1 MKKIKL
7 YTILLLFTSISF
19 SQINTNSPY
28 SFYGVG
34 QIYPVGFSQNFS
46 MSGLSNAVIDNHH
59 LNFQNPASLSFLTLT
74 SVELGFNLSQI
85 NMQQGELNKSN
96 TFSNILGFGIGFP
109 ISQKTS
115 LAISFRPFSSIGYD
129 IEYVDSPPNNKINSG
144 DLTYNFSGNG
154 GLNKATISGSHKFS
168 LNSNFTISAGLNLN
182 YFFGTIS
189 KVNLIEFESDDF
201 VNYRENT
208 SSFIRD
214 IQLNYGLIFDRK
226 INNKNIAF
234 GLIYSPQANL
244 ASSQDI
250 FANTYTL
257 SGASESFRD
266 TIKDVN
272 EQNGYMQFPTFLSAG
287 LNLYNANNWLFGIDY
302 NFSNWKNYK
311 LFNNSF
317 DYIENLNEFIIGGY
331 FVPKF
336 DDIHNYWNKVQY
348 RLGVSYST
356 GYLNLSS
363 IDPNINTG
371 NELLRDLKLSIGFG
385 MPIPKNTSQLNFGLQ
400 FGKRGS
406 SDGSLVDEKYVN
418 FIFSMTFNDKWF
430 KKRKIE

>member
-1 MKKIKL
+1 MKKIKI

-34 QIYPVGFSQNFS
+34 QIYPIGFSQNFS
-46 MSGLSNAVIDNHH
+46 MSGLSNAIIDNHH
-59 LNFQNPASLSFLTLT
+59 LNFQNPASLSFLTIT

-85 NMQQGELNKSN
+85 NMQQGGLNKSN
-96 TFSNILGFGIGFP
+96 TFSNILGFGMGFP

-115 LAISFRPFSSIGYD
+115 LAISFRPFSSIGYE
-129 IEYVDSPPNNKINSG
+129 IEYAEPQINDKINSG

-189 KVNLIEFESDDF
+189 KVNLIEFQSDDF

-208 SSFIRD
+208 SSYIRD
-214 IQLNYGLIFDRK
+214 FQLNYGLIIDRK
-226 INNKNIAF
+226 INNKNIAL
-234 GLIYSPQANL
+234 GLIYSPQTNL

-257 SGASESFRD
+257 LGSSESLRD

-272 EQNGYMQFPTFLSAG
+272 EQNGYMQFPNFINAG
-287 LNLYNANNWLFGIDY
+287 LNIYNANTWLLGIDY
-302 NFSNWKNYK
+302 NFTNWKNYK
-311 LFNNSF
+311 LFNSSF
-317 DYIENLNEFIIGGY
+317 SYIENLNEFIIGGY

-336 DDIHNYWNKVQY
+336 DDIHNYWNRVQY
-348 RLGVSYST
+348 RFGVSYST

-363 IDPNINTG
+363 IQNIDSG
-371 NELLRDLKLSIGFG
+371 NELLRDLKFSIGFG
-385 MPIPKNTSQLNFGLQ
+385 MPIPKNISQLNFGIQ

-406 SDGSLVDEKYVN
+406 SDSSLVDEKYIN

>member
-1 MKKIKL
+1 MKKIKF

-19 SQINTNSPY
+19 SQINTYSPY

-34 QIYPVGFSQNFS
+34 QFYPIGFSQNFS

-74 SVELGFNLSQI
+74 SVELGFNLTQI

-115 LAISFRPFSSIGYD
+115 VAISFRPFSSIGYD
-129 IEYVDSPPNNKINSG
+129 IEYVESQTNDKINSG

-189 KVNLIEFESDDF
+189 KVNLIEIESNDF

-214 IQLNYGLIFDRK
+214 IQLNYGLIIDRK
-226 INNKNIAF
+226 INNKNISF
-234 GLIYSPQANL
+234 GLIYSPQTNL

-272 EQNGYMQFPTFLSAG
+272 EQNGYMQFPTFLSVG
-287 LNLYNANNWLFGIDY
+287 LNLYNTNNWLLGIDY

-311 LFNNSF
+311 LFNNTF

-348 RLGVSYST
+348 RLGVSFST

-363 IDPNINTG
+363 IQNINTG

-385 MPIPKNTSQLNFGLQ
+385 MPIPKNTSQLNFGIQ

>member
-34 QIYPVGFSQNFS
+34 QIYPIGFSQNFS

-115 LAISFRPFSSIGYD
+115 LAISFRPFSSIGYE
-129 IEYVDSPPNNKINSG
+129 IENVELQTNDKIYSG

-189 KVNLIEFESDDF
+189 KVNLIETESDDF
-201 VNYRENT
+201 VNYREIT

-214 IQLNYGLIFDRK
+214 IQLNYGLLIDRK

-234 GLIYSPQANL
+234 GLIYSPQTNF
-244 ASSQDI
+244 SSRQDI
-250 FANTYTL
+250 FANTYNL

-287 LNLYNANNWLFGIDY
+287 LNLYNNNNWLLGIDY

-348 RLGVSYST
+348 RFGVSYST

-363 IDPNINTG
+363 IQNIDTD
-371 NELLRDLKLSIGFG
+371 NELLRDLKLSVGFG

>member
-34 QIYPVGFSQNFS
+34 QIYPIGFSQNFS

-59 LNFQNPASLSFLTLT
+59 LNFQNPASLSFLTIT

-96 TFSNILGFGIGFP
+96 TFSNILGFGMGFP

-115 LAISFRPFSSIGYD
+115 FAISFRPFSSIGYE
-129 IEYVDSPPNNKINSG
+129 IEYAEPQINDKVNSG

-208 SSFIRD
+208 SSYVRD
-214 IQLNYGLIFDRK
+214 FQLNYGLIIDRK
-226 INNKNIAF
+226 INNKNIAL
-234 GLIYSPQANL
+234 GLIYSPQTNL

-257 SGASESFRD
+257 LGASESLRD

-272 EQNGYMQFPTFLSAG
+272 EQNGYMQFPNFINAG
-287 LNLYNANNWLFGIDY
+287 LNLYNANIWLIGIDY
-302 NFSNWKNYK
+302 NFTNWKNYK

-317 DYIENLNEFIIGGY
+317 NYIENLNEFIIGGY

-348 RLGVSYST
+348 RFGVSYST

-363 IDPNINTG
+363 IQNIDSG
-371 NELLRDLKLSIGFG
+371 NELLRDLKFSIGFG
-385 MPIPKNTSQLNFGLQ
+385 MPIPKNISQLNFGIQ

-406 SDGSLVDEKYVN
+406 SDSSLVDEKYIN

>member
-1 MKKIKL
+1 MKKIKI

-34 QIYPVGFSQNFS
+34 QIYPIGFSQNFS

-59 LNFQNPASLSFLTLT
+59 LNFQNPASLSFLTIT

-85 NMQQGELNKSN
+85 NMQQGGLNKSN
-96 TFSNILGFGIGFP
+96 TFSNILGFGMGFP

-115 LAISFRPFSSIGYD
+115 LAISFRPFSSIGYE
-129 IEYVDSPPNNKINSG
+129 IEYAEPQINDKINSG

-189 KVNLIEFESDDF
+189 KVNLIEFQSDDF

-208 SSFIRD
+208 SSYIRD
-214 IQLNYGLIFDRK
+214 FQLNYGLIIDRK
-226 INNKNIAF
+226 INNKNIAL
-234 GLIYSPQANL
+234 GLIYSPQTNL

-257 SGASESFRD
+257 LGSSESLRD

-272 EQNGYMQFPTFLSAG
+272 EQNGYMQFPNFINAG
-287 LNLYNANNWLFGIDY
+287 LNIYNANTWLLGIDY
-302 NFSNWKNYK
+302 NFTNWKNYK
-311 LFNNSF
+311 LFNSSF
-317 DYIENLNEFIIGGY
+317 SYIENLNEFIIGGY

-336 DDIHNYWNKVQY
+336 DDIHNYWNRVQY
-348 RLGVSYST
+348 RFGVSYST

-363 IDPNINTG
+363 IQNIDSG
-371 NELLRDLKLSIGFG
+371 NELLRDLKFSIGFG
-385 MPIPKNTSQLNFGLQ
+385 MPIPKNISQLNFGIQ

-406 SDGSLVDEKYVN
+406 SDSSLVDEKYIN

>member
-34 QIYPVGFSQNFS
+34 QIYPIGFSQNFS

-115 LAISFRPFSSIGYD
+115 LAISFRPFSSIGYE
-129 IEYVDSPPNNKINSG
+129 IEYIESQMNNKINSG

-363 IDPNINTG
+363 IQNIDTG
-371 NELLRDLKLSIGFG
+371 NELLRDVKLSIGFG

-406 SDGSLVDEKYVN
+406 SDGSLVDEKYIN

>member
-1 MKKIKL
+1 MKKIKF
-7 YTILLLFTSISF
+7 YTILLLFTSISL
-19 SQINTNSPY
+19 SQINTYSPY

-34 QIYPVGFSQNFS
+34 QFYPIGFSQNFS

-109 ISQKTS
+109 ISKKTS

>member
-7 YTILLLFTSISF
+7 YIILLLFTSISF

-34 QIYPVGFSQNFS
+34 QIYPIGFSQNFS

-115 LAISFRPFSSIGYD
+115 LAISFRPFSSIGYE
-129 IEYVDSPPNNKINSG
+129 IEYVESQMNNKINSG

-244 ASSQDI
+244 GSSQDV

-257 SGASESFRD
+257 SGASESFED

-287 LNLYNANNWLFGIDY
+287 LNLYNTNNWLFGIDY

-363 IDPNINTG
+363 IQNIDTG
-371 NELLRDLKLSIGFG
+371 NELLRDVKLSIGFG

-406 SDGSLVDEKYVN
+406 SDGSLVDEKYIN

>member
-7 YTILLLFTSISF
+7 YTIILLFSSISF

-34 QIYPVGFSQNFS
+34 QIYPIGFSQNFS

-74 SVELGFNLSQI
+74 TVELGFNLSQI

-109 ISQKTS
+109 ISEKTS

-129 IEYVDSPPNNKINSG
+129 IEYTVESQMSDKINSG
-144 DLTYNFSGNG
+144 DLTYNFFGNG

-189 KVNLIEFESDDF
+189 KVNLLEIESDDF

-208 SSFIRD
+208 SSYVRD
-214 IQLNYGLIFDRK
+214 FQLNYGLIIDRK

-234 GLIYSPQANL
+234 GLIYSPQTNL
-244 ASSQDI
+244 ASSQDV

-287 LNLYNANNWLFGIDY
+287 LNLYNANNWLLGIDY

-363 IDPNINTG
+363 IQNVETG
-371 NELLRDLKLSIGFG
+371 SELLRDLKLSIGFG

-406 SDGSLVDEKYVN
+406 SDGSLVDEKYIN

>member
-7 YTILLLFTSISF
+7 YTILLLFSSISF

-34 QIYPVGFSQNFS
+34 QIYPIGFSQNFS

-109 ISQKTS
+109 ISEKTS
-115 LAISFRPFSSIGYD
+115 LAISFRPFSSIGYE
-129 IEYVDSPPNNKINSG
+129 IEYVESQMSDKINSG
-144 DLTYNFSGNG
+144 DLTYNFVGNG

-182 YFFGTIS
+182 YLFGTIS
-189 KVNLIEFESDDF
+189 KVNFLEIESDDF

-208 SSFIRD
+208 SIYIRD
-214 IQLNYGLIFDRK
+214 FQLNYGLIIDRK

-234 GLIYSPQANL
+234 GLIYSPQTNL
-244 ASSQDI
+244 GSSQDV

-257 SGASESFRD
+257 SGALESFGD

-272 EQNGYMQFPTFLSAG
+272 EQNGYMQFPTFLSTG
-287 LNLYNANNWLFGIDY
+287 LNLYNANNWLLGIDY

-336 DDIHNYWNKVQY
+336 DDIHNYWNRVQY

-363 IDPNINTG
+363 IQNVETG
-371 NELLRDLKLSIGFG
+371 SELLRDLKLSIGFG

-406 SDGSLVDEKYVN
+406 SDGSLVDEKYIN

>member
-34 QIYPVGFSQNFS
+34 QIYPIGFSQNFS

-115 LAISFRPFSSIGYD
+115 LAISFRPFSSIGYE
-129 IEYVDSPPNNKINSG
+129 IEYVESQMNNKINSG

-234 GLIYSPQANL
+234 GLIYSPQTNL

-363 IDPNINTG
+363 IQNIDTG

-406 SDGSLVDEKYVN
+406 SDGSLVDEKYIN

>member
-34 QIYPVGFSQNFS
+34 QIYPIGFSQNFS

-59 LNFQNPASLSFLTLT
+59 LNFQNPASLSFLTIT

-85 NMQQGELNKSN
+85 NMQQGGLNKSN
-96 TFSNILGFGIGFP
+96 TFSNILGFGMGFP

-115 LAISFRPFSSIGYD
+115 LAISFRPFSSIGYE
-129 IEYVDSPPNNKINSG
+129 IEYAEPQINDKINSG

-189 KVNLIEFESDDF
+189 KVNLIEFQSDDF

-208 SSFIRD
+208 SSYIRD
-214 IQLNYGLIFDRK
+214 FQLNYGLIIDRK
-226 INNKNIAF
+226 INNKNIAL
-234 GLIYSPQANL
+234 GLIYSPQTNL

-257 SGASESFRD
+257 LGSSESLRD

-272 EQNGYMQFPTFLSAG
+272 EQNGYMQFPNFINAG
-287 LNLYNANNWLFGIDY
+287 LNIYNANTWLLGIDY
-302 NFSNWKNYK
+302 NFTNWKNYK
-311 LFNNSF
+311 LFNSSF
-317 DYIENLNEFIIGGY
+317 SYIENLNEFIIGGY

-336 DDIHNYWNKVQY
+336 DDIHNYWNRVQY
-348 RLGVSYST
+348 RFGVSYST

-363 IDPNINTG
+363 IQNIDSG
-371 NELLRDLKLSIGFG
+371 NELLRDLKFSIGFG
-385 MPIPKNTSQLNFGLQ
+385 MPIPKNISQLNFGIQ

-406 SDGSLVDEKYVN
+406 SDSSLVDEKYIN

>member
-115 LAISFRPFSSIGYD
+115 LAISFRPFSSIGYE
-129 IEYVDSPPNNKINSG
+129 IEHVESQMNNKINSG

-234 GLIYSPQANL
+234 GLIYSPPANL

-257 SGASESFRD
+257 SGLSESFRD

-363 IDPNINTG
+363 IQNIDTG
-371 NELLRDLKLSIGFG
+371 NELLRDVKLSIGFG

-406 SDGSLVDEKYVN
+406 SDGSLVDEKYIN

>member
-34 QIYPVGFSQNFS
+34 QIYPIGFSQNFS

-109 ISQKTS
+109 ISKKTS
-115 LAISFRPFSSIGYD
+115 LAISFRPFSSIGYE
-129 IEYVDSPPNNKINSG
+129 IEYIVSQMNNKINSG

-272 EQNGYMQFPTFLSAG
+272 EQNGYMQFPAFLSAG

-363 IDPNINTG
+363 IQNIDTG

-406 SDGSLVDEKYVN
+406 SDGSLVDEKYIN

>member
-34 QIYPVGFSQNFS
+34 QIYPIGFSQNFS

-59 LNFQNPASLSFLTLT
+59 LNFQNPASLSFLTIT

-96 TFSNILGFGIGFP
+96 TFSNILGFGMGFP
-109 ISQKTS
+109 ISKKTS
-115 LAISFRPFSSIGYD
+115 LAISFRPFSSIGYE
-129 IEYVDSPPNNKINSG
+129 IEYIVSQMNNKINSG

-214 IQLNYGLIFDRK
+214 IQLNYGLIIDRK
-226 INNKNIAF
+226 INNKNISF
-234 GLIYSPQANL
+234 GLIYSPQTNL

-272 EQNGYMQFPTFLSAG
+272 EQNGYMQFPTFLSVG
-287 LNLYNANNWLFGIDY
+287 LNLYNTNNWLLGIDY

-311 LFNNSF
+311 LFNNTF

-348 RLGVSYST
+348 RLGVSFST

-363 IDPNINTG
+363 IQNINTG

-385 MPIPKNTSQLNFGLQ
+385 MPIPKNTSQLNFGIQ

>member
-34 QIYPVGFSQNFS
+34 QIYPIGFSQNFS

-115 LAISFRPFSSIGYD
+115 LAISFRPFSSIGYE
-129 IEYVDSPPNNKINSG
+129 IEYVESQTNDKINSG

-189 KVNLIEFESDDF
+189 KFNSIEIESNDF

-214 IQLNYGLIFDRK
+214 IQLNYGLIIDRK
-226 INNKNIAF
+226 INNKNITL
-234 GLIYSPQANL
+234 GLIYSPQTNL

-257 SGASESFRD
+257 SGALESFRD

-272 EQNGYMQFPTFLSAG
+272 EQNGYMQFPTFFSAG
-287 LNLYNANNWLFGIDY
+287 LNLYNANNWLLGIDY
-302 NFSNWKNYK
+302 NFSNWKNYQ

-348 RLGVSYST
+348 RLGVSFST

-363 IDPNINTG
+363 IQNIDTG

-406 SDGSLVDEKYVN
+406 SDGSLVNEKYVN

>member
-1 MKKIKL
+1 
-7 YTILLLFTSISF
+7 
-19 SQINTNSPY
+19 
-28 SFYGVG
+28 
-34 QIYPVGFSQNFS
+34 
-46 MSGLSNAVIDNHH
+46 
-59 LNFQNPASLSFLTLT
+59 
-74 SVELGFNLSQI
+74 
-85 NMQQGELNKSN
+85 MQQGELNKSN

-115 LAISFRPFSSIGYD
+115 LAISFRPFSSIGYE
-129 IEYVDSPPNNKINSG
+129 IEYIESQMNNKINSG
-144 DLTYNFSGNG
+144 ELTYNFSGNG

-363 IDPNINTG
+363 IQNIDTG

-406 SDGSLVDEKYVN
+406 SDGSLVDEKYIN

>member
-34 QIYPVGFSQNFS
+34 QIYPIGFSQNFS

-115 LAISFRPFSSIGYD
+115 LAISFRPFSSIGYE
-129 IEYVDSPPNNKINSG
+129 IEYVESQMNDKINTG

-201 VNYRENT
+201 VNYREKT

-287 LNLYNANNWLFGIDY
+287 LNLYNANNWLLGIDY
-302 NFSNWKNYK
+302 NFSNWKNY
-311 LFNNSF
+311 
-317 DYIENLNEFIIGGY
+317 
-331 FVPKF
+331 
-336 DDIHNYWNKVQY
+336 
-348 RLGVSYST
+348 
-356 GYLNLSS
+356 
-363 IDPNINTG
+363 NI
-371 NELLRDLKLSIGFG
+371 
-385 MPIPKNTSQLNFGLQ
+385 
-400 FGKRGS
+400 
-406 SDGSLVDEKYVN
+406 
-418 FIFSMTFNDKWF
+418 
-430 KKRKIE
+430 